1 MTAAERDEKICVGV
15 ITSAHGVR
23 GHVKVRSFTAYAP
36 DFAAYGDL
44 KDASGTHSY
53 AVKIVGELKDQF
65 LVGINGVND
74 RNAAEQLRGVKLYIE
89 RSRLPETAEDEF
101 YYADLIGMA
110 VETPQGET
118 IGSVA
123 AVYNFGAGDVLEVKR
138 PDSSTEFVSFT
149 RQTVPAVD
157 VESRVLTVCM
167 PETVEAKPGRS
178 GSESRESVQK
188 PGCEE

>member
-1 MTAAERDEKICVGV
+1 MTAVERDEKICVGV

-23 GHVKVRSFTAYAP
+23 GCVKVKSFTACAP

-44 KDASGTHSY
+44 KDASGKHSY
-53 AVKIVGELKDQF
+53 AVKIVGEVKDQF
-65 LVGINGVND
+65 LVGIKGVND

-101 YYADLIGMA
+101 YYADLVGMA

-118 IGSVA
+118 IGSVM

-138 PDSSTEFVSFT
+138 PNSSTEFVSFT

-157 VESRVLTVCM
+157 LENRVLTVCM

-178 GSESRESVQK
+178 GSEGRKSVQK
-188 PGCEE
+188 PDCEE